1 MVETKDTIIAVVGL
15 CGSGKSVVCD
25 YIQSKGYQ
33 KVYFGGIVIDEV
45 KRRNLPV
52 IEQNEKEVREE
63 LRDRYGMAAMAIL
76 SRGKIEE
83 YLHDGQKV
91 LIDGLYSMSE
101 YKVLR
106 ETFPYLTTIA
116 VFTPKKLRY
125 ERLSRRETRPL
136 TPEQAEERDYAEIDN
151 IEKGGPIA
159 IADYTLVNDGTIDE
173 LNSKVERVL
182 VDLR

>member
-1 MVETKDTIIAVVGL
+1 
-15 CGSGKSVVCD
+15 
-25 YIQSKGYQ
+25 
-33 KVYFGGIVIDEV
+33 
-45 KRRNLPV
+45 
-52 IEQNEKEVREE
+52 
-63 LRDRYGMAAMAIL
+63 
-76 SRGKIEE
+76 
-83 YLHDGQKV
+83 
-91 LIDGLYSMSE
+91 MSE